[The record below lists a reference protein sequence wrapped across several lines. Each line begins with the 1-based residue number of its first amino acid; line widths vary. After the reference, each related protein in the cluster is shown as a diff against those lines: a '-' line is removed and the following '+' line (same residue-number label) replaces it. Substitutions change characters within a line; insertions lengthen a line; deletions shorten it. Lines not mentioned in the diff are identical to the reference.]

1 MIVTKLNVLK
11 HLHQHLPL
19 ICLDTTSRM
28 PKRLKTLQSVPFLS
42 FKTPKSIFSKR
53 RWTTRLKCKS
63 VRLSLTVLESIR
75 LRPQTLQRPPP
86 LIPCSKQHLHGNKPS
101 VTIQQQVASS
111 RRKHHLLR
119 MGLENERDLSTT
131 NKTLKVI
138 LMIWRKK
145 ISRRGCL

>member
-19 ICLDTTSRM
+19 ICLDTTSKM

-42 FKTPKSIFSKR
+42 FKTQKWIFSKR
-53 RWTTRLKCKS
+53 RWTTRPKCKS
-63 VRLSLTVLESIR
+63 VRPSLTVLASIR
-75 LRPQTLQRPPP
+75 LRPQTLQRPLP

-119 MGLENERDLSTT
+119 MGLENERGSSTT

-138 LMIWRKK
+138 LMIWRRK

>member
-1 MIVTKLNVLK
+1 MKVTRLNVLK
-11 HLHQHLPL
+11 RLHQRLRL

-28 PKRLKTLQSVPFLS
+28 PKRLKTPQSVLFLS

-53 RWTTRLKCKS
+53 RWTTRPKCKS
-63 VRLSLTVLESIR
+63 ERPSLTVLASIR
-75 LRPQTLQRPPP
+75 LRPLTLQRPPP
-86 LIPCSKQHLHGNKPS
+86 LIPCSMQHLHGNRPS

-111 RRKHHLLR
+111 RKKHHLLR
-119 MGLENERDLSTT
+119 MASENERGSSTT

-145 ISRRGCL
+145 ISRKGCL

>member
-1 MIVTKLNVLK
+1 MKVTRPNVLK
-11 HLHQHLPL
+11 HLHPHLQS

-28 PKRLKTLQSVPFLS
+28 PKRLKTLQSAPFLS

-53 RWTTRLKCKS
+53 RWTTRPKCKS
-63 VRLSLTVLESIR
+63 VRPSLTVLASIR

-86 LIPCSKQHLHGNKPS
+86 LIPCSKQHLHGDKPS

-119 MGLENERDLSTT
+119 MASENERSSSMT

-138 LMIWRKK
+138 LMIWRRK
-145 ISRRGCL
+145 ISRKGCL